1 MRVRAVLVCC
11 GLMVA
16 VPALA
21 QQKPYAMADLEAL
34 QKNEGWVELV
44 EHLGDIPPGQRDA
57 KWDAMAGQGA
67 VGWLGTLQD
76 PVAALHGAEDLAK
89 RFPQLKKHK
98 GFMEKRA
105 EVGLKGYE
113 SCYQNRWDNDC
124 NARFLTF
131 VGDDKALAFKAGKI
145 VVRNQHHY
153 YAAPFF
159 KKATTGL
166 KAGSPECK
174 DEALQRATL
183 AALGVPTDD
192 PKAEAG
198 RAVAEICLAD
208 LKDQIV
214 DELAEGSSYTM
225 ANACPVMLKGKAVT
239 GLMQKRCE
247 AAATAKK

>member
-1 MRVRAVLVCC
+1 MLKKALQGCRTAPRTPQELSRRWPGRWRYARAHVRAPLR
-11 GLMVA
+11 
-16 VPALA
+16 P
-21 QQKPYAMADLEAL
+21 
-34 QKNEGWVELV
+34 
-44 EHLGDIPPGQRDA
+44 DA
-57 KWDAMAGQGA
+57 G
-67 VGWLGTLQD
+67 
-76 PVAALHGAEDLAK
+76 P
-89 RFPQLKKHK
+89 
-98 GFMEKRA
+98 
-105 EVGLKGYE
+105 
-113 SCYQNRWDNDC
+113 
-124 NARFLTF
+124 FL
-131 VGDDKALAFKAGKI
+131 
-145 VVRNQHHY
+145 HHY

-214 DELAEGSSYTM
+214 DELAEGSSYTV